1 MSKKENQKSESWYD
15 WDVYDGLEIKDV
27 NIWDN
32 RLRINP
38 IHGMEIQNR
47 DDLMSFLIFLEDGN
61 PFEYTDGYDIYNT
74 F

>member
-38 IHGMEIQNR
+38 IHGMEIRNR

-61 PFEYTDGYDIYNT
+61 PFKYTDGYDIYNT

>member
-38 IHGMEIQNR
+38 IYGMEIRNR

>member
-27 NIWDN
+27 NVWDN

-38 IHGMEIQNR
+38 IHGMEIRNR
-47 DDLMSFLIFLEDGN
+47 DDLMSFLIFLDDGN

>member
-1 MSKKENQKSESWYD
+1 MSKKENQESKSWYD
-15 WDVYDGLEIKDV
+15 WNVYDGIDIEDINL
-27 NIWDN
+27 WDS

-38 IHGMEIQNR
+38 IEGMEIRNR

-61 PFEYTDGYDIYNT
+61 PFEYTDGYDIFNN

>member
-38 IHGMEIQNR
+38 IHGMEIRNR
-47 DDLMSFLIFLEDGN
+47 DDLISFLIFLEDGN

>member
-38 IHGMEIQNR
+38 IHGMEIRNR